1 MGSLQSLIL
10 FLYHNIIISNTQ
22 TYPMRINLKLLA
34 SVVGGSLMLL
44 AASCTDGV
52 SDESWSPAVHGAQL
66 SSPQIDKSCFSSVT
80 MADGSENVKFTW
92 PLVEGAGGYKVNVG
106 LVNAGAIEPIIIDS
120 IVDGLTLLF
129 PKYEDSNYEVSVQTL
144 ANDKLNNTAAQQATT
159 YSYST
164 MIEAI
169 NVPVGTD
176 VAEFING
183 YIASNEASLLAAYA
197 DDPSNYEL
205 AFELEAGKQYTLNAP
220 ADSRTLPVTLR
231 SGDKNNHAI
240 VTVGPDGYLT
250 NQGGLRVK
258 FIAFD
263 CTQMK
268 AKGLLMLGEEV
279 PELSTEALGYKAL
292 GGNQDCWVIEKQ
304 VMFKTCE
311 IKNLAN
317 AVINSDNHN
326 WALNDFRI
334 DDCLIQLCNEGTT
347 SIIDLCASSS
357 SKGGIKDLTVK
368 NTSFVNLLDNEKA
381 YFIRLANASNAQAQK
396 IWGPGNRN
404 SCTLQ
409 NITFVK
415 CMSNKNFSDRY
426 INSASVCDM
435 VVKGCIFYDTWR
447 IQKLIGNNQHSIKP
461 EDNTI
466 WGITNEVDATD
477 ASKFATE
484 EDPQFAGPVLQELDL
499 TKPNGGLN
507 LRPAAP
513 IASGKK
519 MGDPRWF

>member
-1 MGSLQSLIL
+1 
-10 FLYHNIIISNTQ
+10 
-22 TYPMRINLKLLA
+22 MRMNLKLLA
-34 SVVGGSLMLL
+34 SVAGGSLALL

-52 SDESWSPAVHGAQL
+52 SEETWSPAVHGAQL

-92 PLVEGAGGYKVNVG
+92 PLVEGAGGYKVNIG
-106 LVNAGAIEPIIIDS
+106 LVNAGTIEPIITDS

-129 PKYEDSNYEVSVQTL
+129 PKYEDSNYEVSVQAL
-144 ANDKLNNTAAQQATT
+144 ANEKLNNTAAPQATI

-164 MIEAI
+164 MIDAVS
-169 NVPVGTD
+169 VPVGTD
-176 VAEFING
+176 VADFING
-183 YIASNEASLLAAYA
+183 YISANEPSLQAAYA

-205 AFELEAGKQYTLNAP
+205 AFELEAGKQYTLNSP
-220 ADSRTLPVTLR
+220 VDFKTLPVTLR

-240 VTVGPDGYLT
+240 VTVGADGYMT
-250 NQGGLRVK
+250 IQGGLRVK

-263 CTQMK
+263 CTEMK
-268 AKGLLMLGEEV
+268 AKGLLMLGDV
-279 PELSTEALGYKAL
+279 VDAYSTEALGYKAL
-292 GGNQDCWVIEKQ
+292 GASQDCWVIEKQ
-304 VMFKTCE
+304 VMYKNCE
-311 IKNLAN
+311 VKNLK
-317 AVINSDNHN
+317 NSIIYGNDKG
-326 WALNDFRI
+326 WALTDFRI
-334 DDCLIQLCNEGTT
+334 DGCLIQLSNDGST
-347 SIIDLCASSS
+347 SIIDLCASGSNN
-357 SKGGIKDLTVK
+357 KGGLKDLTVK
-368 NTSFVNLLDNEKA
+368 NTSFVNILDNEKA
-381 YFIRLANASNAQAQK
+381 YFIRLANASNSQAHK
-396 IWGPGNRN
+396 IWGLGNRN

-435 VVKGCIFYDTWR
+435 VIKGCIFYDTWR
-447 IQKLIGNNQHSIKP
+447 IQKLVGNNQQSIKP

-477 ASKFATE
+477 LAKFATE

-499 TKPNGGLN
+499 AKPNGGLN